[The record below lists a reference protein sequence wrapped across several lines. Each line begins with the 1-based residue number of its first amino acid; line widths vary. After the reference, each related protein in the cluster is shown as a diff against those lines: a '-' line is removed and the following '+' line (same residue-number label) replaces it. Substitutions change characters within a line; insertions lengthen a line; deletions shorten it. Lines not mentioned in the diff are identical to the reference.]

1 MISGLLPPVIDLFA
15 TTGTL
20 PRNKTG
26 IFQMAVSLQNCMF
39 FKNLSDGSRRDL
51 EAACML
57 QSFKKNDMLFME
69 GQKADALYCLREGA
83 VQLSKMSAEGRE
95 AVVKT
100 VAPGEVFAEVILFES
115 DAYPVTATA
124 MNDVV
129 VVQIP
134 RREFM
139 KRLDQPAF
147 RDEFIAGLMN
157 KMRYL
162 AQRILSLT
170 TYDVEE
176 RFVRFLQ
183 QQYGPGPV
191 FNVDMSKKDI
201 AAAIGATPE
210 TLSRLILRLTKRS
223 QLEWKDSSVRL
234 SPELLDVYL
243 DAE

>member
-1 MISGLLPPVIDLFA
+1 MTI
-15 TTGTL
+15 
-20 PRNKTG
+20 
-26 IFQMAVSLQNCMF
+26 SLQNCMF
-39 FKNLSDGSRRDL
+39 FKNLSDASRRDL
-51 EAACML
+51 EDACVL

-69 GQKADALYCLREGA
+69 GQKADALYCLHEGA

-95 AVVKT
+95 VVVKT
-100 VAPGEVFAEVILFES
+100 VSPGEVFAEVILFEC
-115 DAYPVTATA
+115 DAYPVTARA
-124 MNDVV
+124 MNDVQV
-129 VVQIP
+129 VKIP
-134 RREFM
+134 RQEFM
-139 KRLDQPAF
+139 KRLDNAVF

-210 TLSRLILRLTKRS
+210 TLSRLILRLSKRN
-223 QLEWKDSSVRL
+223 QLEWRDSNVKL
-234 SPELLDVYL
+234 SRELLEVYQ
-243 DAE
+243 DTE